1 MQCLLNLPQFNNYF
15 LEDRYLKEVQSNGRV
30 TMAYAKLIKT
40 IRSTTYKAETPSDLK
55 MAVAAKKPR
64 FQGYAQQDA
73 Q

>member
-1 MQCLLNLPQFNNYF
+1 M
-15 LEDRYLKEVQSNGRV
+15 KEVQSSGRV
-30 TMAYAKLIKT
+30 TYAYAKLLKA
-40 IRSTTYKAETPSDLK
+40 IRSGQYKAETPSDLK